1 MKQQWEKQNF
11 EKFVVFPR
19 SLGTE
24 DTHFNSYL
32 RLMFFEHTQESSGYR
47 VELNTNKL
55 KVNKLIYLPFES
67 EYFYYVFE
75 MEHQS
80 RDLGAFKTPIYEA
93 AQRSGGSIQ
102 SIADTFSQGLTSAD
116 KAGELG
122 MSIATE
128 GGKFLLGQ
136 AMSSLM
142 QTDINLINGA
152 KFGAGLAHN
161 NNPRM
166 MFDGNNTKFRTFSLN
181 WELIP
186 RNVQE
191 AKDCYEIESAFYEYA
206 LPKKFNQDKD
216 WTKYFYAYTYP
227 NKILIQP
234 FVNNEPYN
242 KHRFF
247 PLVILALTISHT
259 GGNPNSPHFY
269 EDENGRKY
277 PVKTQ
282 IQCTLQ
288 ETKIVTRDD
297 VDYLTGLTNNTSY
310 IT

>member
-80 RDLGAFKTPIYEA
+80 EIWVRSKLQFMRQRNEA
-93 AQRSGGSIQ
+93 VVQFNQ
-102 SIADTFSQGLTSAD
+102 IADTFSQGLTSAD

-142 QTDINLINGA
+142 QTDIKSINGA

-161 NNPRM
+161 NN
-166 MFDGNNTKFRTFSLN
+166 
-181 WELIP
+181 
-186 RNVQE
+186 
-191 AKDCYEIESAFYEYA
+191 AK
-206 LPKKFNQDKD
+206 N
-216 WTKYFYAYTYP
+216 
-227 NKILIQP
+227 
-234 FVNNEPYN
+234 
-242 KHRFF
+242 
-247 PLVILALTISHT
+247 
-259 GGNPNSPHFY
+259 
-269 EDENGRKY
+269 
-277 PVKTQ
+277 
-282 IQCTLQ
+282 
-288 ETKIVTRDD
+288 D
-297 VDYLTGLTNNTSY
+297 V
-310 IT
+310 

>member
-1 MKQQWEKQNF
+1 MKQQQKISRLYKSIIFPSPNETYKQN
-11 EKFVVFPR
+11 
-19 SLGTE
+19 
-24 DTHFNSYL
+24 YL
-32 RLMFFEHTQESSGYR
+32 RFTFFEHTQESSGYR
-47 VELNTNKL
+47 VELNPSKL
-55 KVNKLIYLPFES
+55 KINKVIYLPFES

-80 RDLGAFKTPIYEA
+80 RDLGSFKTPIYEA
-93 AQRSGGSIQ
+93 VQKSGGSIQ
-102 SIADTFSQGLTSAD
+102 SIAETFSQGLTSTD
-116 KAGELG
+116 KAEDLV
-122 MSIATE
+122 MSIASE
-128 GGKFLLGQ
+128 SGKFLFGQ

-142 QTDINLINGA
+142 QTTDVNLINGA

-181 WELIP
+181 WELLP
-186 RNVQE
+186 KNVRE
-191 AKDCYEIESAFYEYA
+191 AEDCYEIESAFYEYA
-206 LPKKFNQDKD
+206 LPKKFNQDD
-216 WTKYFYAYTYP
+216 GWTKYFYAYTYP
-227 NKILIQP
+227 NKVLIQP
-234 FVNNEPYN
+234 FINNKEYN

-259 GGNPNSPHFY
+259 GGGPNSPNFY
-269 EDENGRKY
+269 EDDKGRKY

-282 IQCTLQ
+282 IQCTMQ

-297 VDYLTGLTNNTSY
+297 VDYLTGLADDTTY